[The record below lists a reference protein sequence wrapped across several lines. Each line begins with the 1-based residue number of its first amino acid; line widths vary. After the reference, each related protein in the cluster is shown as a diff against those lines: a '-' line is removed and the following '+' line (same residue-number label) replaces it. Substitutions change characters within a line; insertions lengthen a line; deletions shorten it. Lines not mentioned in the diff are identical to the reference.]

1 MGPSCHSRGS
11 SRNGLGAGGGERSR
25 WHANRAKTARPKI
38 QSGKRGVP
46 PRERGRRGVAAEVW
60 ERSATAGFVR
70 RAAVGRRPGLAGL
83 SRLQWLTGAAGR
95 LALALAGGLVLQPA
109 PEGLATPEGG
119 AGPEAWPAWMRR
131 WPRVDHYSKALLT
144 HYHYI
149 IMALPRFFFLL
160 LWLEFFLFIQSHA
173 AIDYAQA
180 LTKSLLFFEGQRSG
194 KLPANQRV
202 KWRGDSALKDG
213 SDAGVDLTGGYY
225 DAGDNVK
232 FGFPYAFTITT
243 LAWGIIE
250 FEKQLATKNEL
261 GHAMEALK
269 WGTDYLIKAHTS
281 PNVLYIEVGDGDSDH
296 DCWMRP
302 EDMTTPRTSYKV
314 DASHPGSDV
323 AGETSAAFAAASIA
337 FRRSNPQYADVL
349 LTHAKQLF
357 HFANDHR
364 GVYQQSIPVA
374 GKFYSSSGFDDEF
387 QWAAVWLFHATYDK
401 TYSDYLA
408 NFGSTGGVRSLFSWD
423 DKWVGVQSIVTK
435 VCYGGKPWNNFQY
448 TTAAMLV
455 IAAHSD
461 HLASVQ
467 TNLMC
472 DSTTVTPVDYILGAN
487 PKGMS
492 YMVGFG
498 SKYPVKFHHRGAS
511 LPSIKTNPRL
521 IACKDGFNYFRS
533 DRPNPNVLDGAVVG
547 GPDANDQFDDNRSN
561 YQQSEGPT
569 VNTAPLVGLLARL
582 AV

>member
-1 MGPSCHSRGS
+1 
-11 SRNGLGAGGGERSR
+11 
-25 WHANRAKTARPKI
+25 
-38 QSGKRGVP
+38 
-46 PRERGRRGVAAEVW
+46 
-60 ERSATAGFVR
+60 
-70 RAAVGRRPGLAGL
+70 
-83 SRLQWLTGAAGR
+83 
-95 LALALAGGLVLQPA
+95 
-109 PEGLATPEGG
+109 
-119 AGPEAWPAWMRR
+119 
-131 WPRVDHYSKALLT
+131 
-144 HYHYI
+144 
-149 IMALPRFFFLL
+149 MALPRFFFLI

-435 VCYGGKPWNNFQY
+435 LKIQKKLNPQNELWSKYESEMVQFICPVIQKGKNNVKMSPGGMLWWQPWNNFQY
-448 TTAAMLV
+448 TTATMLV
-455 IAAHSD
+455 IAAYSD

-472 DSTTVTPVDYILGAN
+472 DSTTVTPGELIKFARSQVDYILGAN

-533 DRPNPNVLDGAVVG
+533 DRPNPNVQDGAVVG
-547 GPDANDQFDDNRSN
+547 GPDANDQFDDNRSD